1 MRGLRLSASCL
12 IRNSFGQQA
21 SSTKRTCFC
30 FAFLILHLYLHWRLG
45 ALTLISSKEPLTQRS
60 TGPFP
65 AALPPLAPNSI
76 VDTAPP
82 RSTLCAPP
90 YLCVLPFFPAL
101 FLFCYFYCYMP
112 TFALYCT
119 LQNVTEHT
127 VVSLLKSTALPISV
141 MGHKTGCL

>member
-60 TGPFP
+60 TGPF
-65 AALPPLAPNSI
+65 LACCFASPCTKLHCRHSTASFYIVCPTIFMCASI
-76 VDTAPP
+76 F
-82 RSTLCAPP
+82 SC
-90 YLCVLPFFPAL
+90 PFFVLL
-101 FLFCYFYCYMP
+101 FLLLHAYIC
-112 TFALYCT
+112 
-119 LQNVTEHT
+119 
-127 VVSLLKSTALPISV
+127 SLLHFAECHRAHSCILVEIYSLANLCDGT
-141 MGHKTGCL
+141 